1 MSNITDKL
9 LKEENRRIR
18 LLRISTDLVVQQLM
32 TRPITMNEAD
42 RMILGVRDLASKLF
56 PGKEDVFD
64 LVYLPRFR
72 RALIEAGAQR
82 LPRSLNRGKWVD

>member
-1 MSNITDKL
+1 MRSKDEL
-9 LKEENRRIR
+9 LGEENRKIR

-32 TRPITMNEAD
+32 TRPTTKKEAD

-72 RALIEAGAQR
+72 RALIEAGAQS
-82 LPRSLNRGKWVD
+82 LPTSLNGPHWID